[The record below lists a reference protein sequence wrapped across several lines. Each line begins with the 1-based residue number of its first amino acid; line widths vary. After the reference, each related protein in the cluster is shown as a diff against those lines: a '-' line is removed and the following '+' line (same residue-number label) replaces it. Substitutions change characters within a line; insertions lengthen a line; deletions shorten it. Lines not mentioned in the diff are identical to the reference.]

1 MAHISLA
8 RALVGAALALS
19 LATASAG
26 PSVRTIQSSG
36 TARFQTLPFATS
48 GGLQRPEFSPTFD
61 GIEENEDVAAKGNGK
76 SAEARDEKAL
86 RAARKRIINRSIATA
101 RGLGVGVAPVGV
113 QGADSSAKGWDG
125 LRFFDQRFANGGNQF
140 SVEPPDQA
148 LCVSDQYVLES
159 VNDVIRVYSKDGTP
173 EIPVVD
179 LNSFYGYPAAID
191 RTTGKFGPSITDP
204 TCYYDPDVKKF
215 FHVVLTLDVNPNNGQ
230 LTGDNHL
237 DLAVSNTADPRGT
250 WTIYRI
256 PVQNTGVP
264 ADTPNHPNCPCIGDY
279 PHIGAD
285 KYGIYLTT
293 NEFPFAGGFNAAQ
306 IYALSKAQLSAGAAN
321 VNLVLFDT
329 SEFRFQGNP
338 GFTVWPAVTPLGDSD
353 YETRF
358 GGVEYLM
365 SSTAVFSPSGNGNR
379 IRVFALM
386 NTSAI
391 DSDPSKVSLVDTA
404 VHVSLYGVPPA
415 TAQKPGPA
423 PLGECLNDRS
433 INLGG
438 GFIGCWQLLVDPP
451 APTEIVPELVDTN
464 DSRMQQV
471 FFTGG
476 RLYGAL
482 DTPVNM
488 PGGRQAGIAYY
499 VIRPYPQNG
508 SLAAVLENEGK
519 FGVAGNSVTYPAI
532 AAMPDGRGVIAFT
545 LIGPSYYPSAAYIR
559 FNNSGIN
566 GNVRVAAAGLG
577 PEDGFTGYVSLG
589 DSPVARWGDYGAAA
603 LSQGRFWLASEY
615 IGQSCTLQ
623 QWLAT
628 GFTCNGTRGA
638 FGNWYTRITSVNP

>member
-1 MAHISLA
+1 MPSTSTL
-8 RALVGAALALS
+8 RALAGAALALT
-19 LATASAG
+19 LVAANAAG
-26 PSVRTIQSSG
+26 SVRTIQSSG
-36 TARFQTLPFATS
+36 AARLVSAPAAT
-48 GGLQRPEFSPTFD
+48 GGGIASPELAPTFEGVD
-61 GIEENEDVAAKGNGK
+61 ESEGVAVNGGGK
-76 SAEARDEKAL
+76 SAEAADRKAL
-86 RAARKRIINRSIATA
+86 RAATKRIVNRSIATA
-101 RGLGVGVAPVGV
+101 RGLGVGIAPVGV
-113 QGADSSAKGWDG
+113 QGTDALTSFDG
-125 LRFFDQRFANGGNQF
+125 LRLFDQRFANGGNQF
-140 SVEPPDQA
+140 TVEPPDQG
-148 LCVSDQYVLES
+148 LCVSPGFIVES
-159 VNDVIRVYSKDGTP
+159 VNDVIRFYKKDGTP
-173 EIPVVD
+173 ASGVID
-179 LNSFYGYPAAID
+179 LNTFYGYPAAIQ
-191 RTTGKFGPSITDP
+191 RPSGPFGPSITDP
-204 TCYYDPDVKKF
+204 TCYYDPDVDKF
-215 FHVVLTLDVNPNNGQ
+215 FHVVLTLDVNPANGR

-237 DLAVSNTADPRGT
+237 DLAVSNSGDPTTG
-250 WTIYRI
+250 WTVYRI

-264 ADTPNHPNCPCIGDY
+264 ADTPSHPNCPCIGDY

-285 KYGIYLTT
+285 KYGIYITT
-293 NEFPFAGGFNAAQ
+293 NEFPFSGGFNAAQ
-306 IYALSKAQLSAGAAN
+306 IYALSKAQLAAHAAN

-329 SEFRFQGNP
+329 TEFRFQGNP
-338 GFTVWPAVTPLGDSD
+338 GFTVWPAVSPSRD

-391 DSDPSKVSLVDTA
+391 DSLDPSQVTLVDTA

-433 INLGG
+433 LAVGG
-438 GFIGCWQLLVDPP
+438 GLFGCWRLFVGPP

-499 VIRPYPQNG
+499 VIRPYPQAG

-532 AAMPDGRGVIAFT
+532 AALPDGRGIISFT
-545 LIGPSYYPSAAYIR
+545 LIGPDYYPSAAYIR

-566 GNVRVAAAGLG
+566 GNVRVAAAGKG
-577 PEDGFTGYVSLG
+577 PQDGFSGYEVYS
-589 DSPVARWGDYGAAA
+589 DSNVARWGDYGAAA
-603 LSQGRFWLASEY
+603 LSEGTFWMASEY
-615 IGQSCTLQ
+615 IGQVCTLPQ
-623 QWLAT
+623 YLAS
-628 GFTCNGTRGA
+628 GFTCGSTRA
-638 FGNWYTRITSVNP
+638 ALGNWYTRITQVKP